1 MNRWL
6 AALAGALFLVSGGAN
21 GQAASFPDRPV
32 RVIVPFSAGGG
43 TDIIARVVAQK
54 MTERWGQP
62 VVVENRTGANG
73 NIGARLV
80 SQAKPDGY
88 TILGG
93 SSALTINLLLDGEA
107 GTGYKLSEFTPIM
120 LFATAAYVLVVNP
133 KAMPNVRTVKEF
145 IEYAKAQDGGLAW
158 ASTSEGNAEHLA
170 GMLFQHMAGIKMRH
184 IPYKGGADAVKDVVG
199 GHVPVGMISVPTSL
213 PYLASGQ
220 LRGIGVTDTRRAPQL
235 PDMPTI
241 AESGVPGYELVT
253 WYAAWTTAGTPEPIV
268 DKIHEAMYAALKQ
281 EDVNQRVLGIGFNP
295 AAGTRAEFAQF
306 VKQQSEL
313 YGKVVQIIGPKKEK

>member
-6 AALAGALFLVSGGAN
+6 ARLTAALFLVAGS
-21 GQAASFPDRPV
+21 AAAQPLAFPDRPV

-43 TDIIARVVAQK
+43 TDVIARVVSQK
-54 MTERWGQP
+54 LTERWGQP
-62 VVVENRTGANG
+62 VIVENRTGANG
-73 NIGARLV
+73 NIGARTV
-80 SQAKPDGY
+80 AQAKPDGY

-107 GTGYKLSEFTPIM
+107 GTGYKLSEFTPVM

-133 KAMPNVRTVKEF
+133 KALPDVRTLQDF
-145 IEYAKAQDGGLAW
+145 LAHAKAQNGGLAW

-170 GMLFQHMAGIKMRH
+170 GMLFQHMAGIQMRH
-184 IPYKGGADAVKDVVG
+184 IPYKGGSDAVKDVVG

-241 AESGVPGYELVT
+241 AEQGVPGYELVT
-253 WYAAWTTAGTPEPIV
+253 WYAAWVTAGTPEPVV
-268 DKIHEAMYAALKQ
+268 DKIHEGMYAALKQ
-281 EDVNQRVLGIGFNP
+281 DDVNQRVLGIGFNP

-313 YGKVVQIIGPKKEK
+313 YGKVVQMIGPTKK